1 MQYELNV
8 NKYEEVKSLQKTKGK
23 LNLKLPIVNL
33 TLIFVIG
40 ILLGRVSLLLNQ
52 SDSKGIAPF
61 GIAYLMAVSVRNSKQ
76 KDVSAGIG
84 VLLGYLTV
92 NSLLSDGNMYLISI
106 GVLTLSYL
114 IIPASK
120 KIRKEILG
128 FVLILST
135 FFIYGMAV
143 NKYEVGVN
151 ITLCLIETVMIMPI
165 YYVIKYAVDS
175 IEEFDYKYLFSTE
188 QLVSIGILFCLI
200 VSGIG
205 NVTIMDYSLKNI
217 FALLLVLCVAYLGGA
232 AYGAMIGVSMGVI
245 LGVASNDMMWSIG
258 FFSVGGL

>member
-217 FALLLVLCVAYLGGA
+217 FAL
-232 AYGAMIGVSMGVI
+232 
-245 LGVASNDMMWSIG
+245 
-258 FFSVGGL
+258 